1 MIRVMYR
8 WRVSPEKFEEFQ
20 NLWRTTT
27 CNIHKTVPGALG
39 SFMMRSHTDPSEVIT
54 IAKWE
59 NLESWKRF
67 YGDENPKQM
76 QAMRSLGERLSV
88 EVFEEIED
96 HTH

>member
-1 MIRVMYR
+1 
-8 WRVSPEKFEEFQ
+8 
-20 NLWRTTT
+20 
-27 CNIHKTVPGALG
+27 
-39 SFMMRSHTDPSEVIT
+39 MRSHTDPSEVIT